1 MHHSKAYK
9 GISRH
14 IIQQTQKDKAE
25 MSSPIESIS
34 ESVSPIQGQKTFW
47 TSQDREEWINA
58 AIHSEYVGG
67 ECGEYKFQVMS
78 KLGSNDVI
86 SLQDEENTRTTEA
99 LANLIYKTKDKSVY
113 RKFSLEFYKQ
123 LVEKIRA
130 SSYIGH
136 FYERD
141 IIILIKGSNGHA
153 LLMPELDLSFS
164 DLDLVIYINPRL
176 HPSVF
181 AYIKNTLH
189 IILVQL
195 LSQYKKVLDHM
206 LFLDNPNEQI
216 KRMWGITDEVIDQFK
231 RDHIE
236 AMEKVGVTSVFTDK
250 KIRNMASRNSI
261 VLMDSLYYDE
271 GEQEG
276 QDQEKKIV
284 KIEVPHFNRCE
295 KIPLRRT
302 PIFCSY
308 NETIHNKDSGREFNL
323 YRIKFNNMKVESRKT
338 DDNGKDDEK
347 TPEARDD
354 NGVFEVEGFVH
365 EFMEELISKLSI
377 LEDKEKI
384 KAKRCYKR
392 VQSDFIDVIIL
403 AQDDVELTDYWG
415 YGRHVMI
422 NEPVCNQYLQIPDL
436 SSCLLDL
443 WKMLNIYDCPVHKR
457 EKREKKY
464 KLLLGK
470 TETIQAFMGG
480 LPV

>member
-1 MHHSKAYK
+1 
-9 GISRH
+9 
-14 IIQQTQKDKAE
+14 

-308 NETIHNKDSGREFNL
+308 NE
-323 YRIKFNNMKVESRKT
+323 
-338 DDNGKDDEK
+338 
-347 TPEARDD
+347 
-354 NGVFEVEGFVH
+354 GFVH